1 MKYDDSVEKRIN
13 DLAEALGIPSKDL
26 AGAIAVAVR
35 EYVPPAS
42 LSSVAAEET
51 GEVVQ
56 EMLKGSDTL
65 VNDKKPVA
73 PTETPGGIV
82 DGVVDGLNAVVGFD
96 EP

>member
-51 GEVVQ
+51 GEIVQ
-56 EMLKGSDTL
+56 EMLKGTDTL
-65 VNDKKPVA
+65 VNDKKPL
-73 PTETPGGIV
+73 PTETPGGII
-82 DGVVDGLNAVVGFD
+82 DEIGERRVGK
-96 EP
+96 ECRN